1 MFALKT
7 NKKGEC
13 EFILNDYIK
22 YYTKEF
28 AKLFKIMLI
37 GFFII
42 TAVILIKYK
51 PIYKVSISGQKVGY
65 SNSKND
71 IYTYIDTL
79 LDDNDEKVAFVV
91 LDEKPEFKIQLADR
105 NFKTTDEDIK
115 NEISSRIEIQYTSY
129 AITYD
134 KNNMTYVANKDEAE
148 QLIDELKKNYDSKY
162 TDKLGIL
169 QVYSDNYNDI
179 QAVNK
184 YEANTSLAKIISEDK
199 KKSTTTVKVASNKKT
214 NTTVKKS
221 SSANGIKL
229 SVKPISG
236 TITSRY
242 GGRRSPGG
250 IGSTNHKG
258 LDISAK
264 QGTSI
269 KACASGTVTF
279 AGNKGSLGNLVII
292 SHGNGVE
299 TYYGHCSKLYV
310 SKGDKISG
318 GDIIAAVGKTGAA
331 TGPHLHLEVHVNG
344 KAVNPQR
351 YVY

>member
-7 NKKGEC
+7 KKKGVC
-13 EFILNDYIK
+13 KFILNEYIK

-42 TAVILIKYK
+42 TAIILIKYK

-71 IYTYIDTL
+71 IAAYIDTI
-79 LDDNDEKVAFVV
+79 LDDDDEKIAFVV

-115 NEISSRIEIQYTSY
+115 SEIASRMEIQYTSY

-134 KNNMTYVANKDEAE
+134 KNNIAYVANKEEAE
-148 QLIDELKKNYDSKY
+148 QLIDKLKKDYDIQY

-169 QVYSDNYNDI
+169 QVYSETYGDI
-179 QAVNK
+179 QAVNQE
-184 YEANTSLAKIISEDK
+184 EANTSLAKVMNEDK
-199 KKSTTTVKVASNKKT
+199 KKNATKVKVASNKKT
-214 NTTVKKS
+214 TTITKKS

-236 TITSRY
+236 IITSRY
-242 GGRRSPGG
+242 GNRSSPGG

-299 TYYGHCSKLYV
+299 TYYGHCSKISV
-310 SKGDKISG
+310 SKGDKVSA
-318 GDIIAAVGKTGAA
+318 GDIIATVGKTGAA

-344 KAVNPQR
+344 KAVNPQK